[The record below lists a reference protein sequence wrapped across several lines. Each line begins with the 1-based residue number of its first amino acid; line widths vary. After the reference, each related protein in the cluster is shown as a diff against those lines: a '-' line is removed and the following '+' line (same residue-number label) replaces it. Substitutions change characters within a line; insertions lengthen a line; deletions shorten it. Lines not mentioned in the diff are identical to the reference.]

1 MWNAKRKGRP
11 WSLCVLATDISK
23 RGRGIR
29 LGLGKNMQHSLEV
42 VGTIS
47 QVTFITSYRIM
58 MREREIKIGG
68 REREKH
74 TETER
79 QRDIERLRETEIFL
93 QLPETLVCQ
102 CSYLLF
108 SFWS

>member
-1 MWNAKRKGRP
+1 MWNAKRKVRP

-68 REREKH
+68 RERERE
-74 TETER
+74 TYRDRETER
-79 QRDIERLRETEIFL
+79 
-93 QLPETLVCQ
+93 
-102 CSYLLF
+102 Y
-108 SFWS
+108 